1 VADVTVAERL
11 AAVRERVAAAA
22 ARSGRSPDDVTIV
35 AVSKAQ
41 PDDRVRAAYDAGH
54 RSFGENRAGGLV
66 DHVDLLP
73 GDVDWHF
80 VGRLQSNK
88 ARVVRPRVVALHS
101 MDRASLAEAWLKG
114 PGSPPPVYVQ
124 VDLAGEPQ
132 KGGVVEADAG
142 ALVERCRALGIEVLG
157 LMVLP
162 PLDDDPR
169 RWFAGLAALRD
180 RLEPTVGPLPGLSM
194 GMSADFEV
202 AVEEGSTV
210 IRVGTTIFGD
220 RPHG

>member
-1 VADVTVAERL
+1 MTVAERL
-11 AAVRERVAAAA
+11 SSVRERVAAAA
-22 ARSGRSPDDVTIV
+22 GRAGRSPDEVTVV

-41 PDDRVRAAYDAGH
+41 PDDRVRAAYAAGH
-54 RSFGENRAGGLV
+54 RSFGENRAQGLV
-66 DHVDLLP
+66 DHIDLLP
-73 GDVDWHF
+73 GDADWHF

-88 ARVVRPRVVALHS
+88 TRLVRPRVVALHS
-101 MDRASLAEAWLKG
+101 LDRPSLAEAWLKG

-124 VDLAGEPQ
+124 VDLAAEPQ
-132 KGGVVEADAG
+132 KGGVAPDDAG
-142 ALVERCRALGIEVLG
+142 ALVERCRGFGIEVLG

-162 PLDDDPR
+162 PLDDEPR
-169 RWFAGLAALRD
+169 RWFAGLRDLRD
-180 RLEPTVGPLPGLSM
+180 RLEPAVGSLPGLSM

-220 RPHG
+220 RPHD

>member
-1 VADVTVAERL
+1 MTVAERL
-11 AAVRERVAAAA
+11 SSVRERVAASA
-22 ARSGRSPDDVTIV
+22 ARAGRSPDEVSIV

-41 PDDRVRAAYDAGH
+41 PDDRVRAAYEAGH
-54 RSFGENRAGGLV
+54 RTFGENRAQGLV

-73 GDVDWHF
+73 GDVAWHF

-88 ARVVRPRVVALHS
+88 SRVVRPRVTALHS
-101 MDRASLAEAWLKG
+101 LDRLSLAEAWLKG

-132 KGGVVEADAG
+132 KGGVAADDAG
-142 ALVERCRALGIEVLG
+142 ILVERCRGLGIEVLG

-162 PLDDDPR
+162 PIDGEPR
-169 RWFAGLAALRD
+169 RWFAELRELRD
-180 RLEPTVGPLPGLSM
+180 RLEPSVGPLPGLSM
-194 GMSADFEV
+194 GMSADFEQ

-210 IRVGTTIFGD
+210 IRVGTTIFGH